1 MLKLAAVFENAAGK
15 NHSWSFND
23 PDPNKSPEAIKEAL
37 EAMTTIH
44 LFEKDGIRQFCKVVS
59 AKFVETI
66 ETPLFDLSKP
76 TPEAYVADPNNI
88 FAAHIISEEE
98 APQVSEMP
106 ETPVVEVSKQEEVV
120 TEEVAVKKEEIVPTT
135 VKAAVPATETM
146 NSIEKKPTVA
156 SSSLKAPLANSESL
170 AAVVEQAKNSSV
182 VPSLASQQLEALTA
196 DSESSKSDSLAVK
209 KPVNSRKAQVDR
221 IRAYHEANKKKKK
234 SKKKKR

>member
-23 PDPNKSPEAIKEAL
+23 PDPNKSPEDIKSAL
-37 EAMTTIH
+37 DAMTTIH

-88 FAAHIISEEE
+88 FAAHIISEE
-98 APQVSEMP
+98 APQVSEK
-106 ETPVVEVSKQEEVV
+106 PVVDEVK
-120 TEEVAVKKEEIVPTT
+120 EVAGKEKSAIPP
-135 VKAAVPATETM
+135 KAAPVPQKL

-156 SSSLKAPLANSESL
+156 PSSLKTHVANPESL
-170 AAVVEQAKNSSV
+170 TAVVEQAKKNSMM
-182 VPSLASQQLEALTA
+182 PSTSAQQLEALTA
-196 DSESSKSDSLAVK
+196 DSESSKSDSPTVQ
-209 KPVNSRKAQVDR
+209 KPLNSRKAQVDR
-221 IRAYHEANKKKKK
+221 IRAYHEAQKKKKK
-234 SKKKKR
+234 GKKKKR